1 MCFGGGGGG
10 GTITMP
16 DTGAYDAMLDRQ
28 IRAMESAQNGAVKQK
43 QAELDAALRAQTNAM
58 RDLKDA
64 RIERANEVASVE
76 AEARRLSNIIGTPE
90 PEPTAQAPV
99 IGRNRD
105 ANPNARRGKRGLR
118 IARATATSS
127 GVGTGLN
134 IT

>member
-1 MCFGGGGGG
+1 
-10 GTITMP
+10 MP

-76 AEARRLSNIIGTPE
+76 AEARRLSNIIGTPGRAHRASASDW
-90 PEPTAQAPV
+90 PQPRCKSQRPSGQA
-99 IGRNRD
+99 GAAYCQND
-105 ANPNARRGKRGLR
+105 CHLTWRRHWFEHHLR
-118 IARATATSS
+118 F
-127 GVGTGLN
+127 
-134 IT
+134 